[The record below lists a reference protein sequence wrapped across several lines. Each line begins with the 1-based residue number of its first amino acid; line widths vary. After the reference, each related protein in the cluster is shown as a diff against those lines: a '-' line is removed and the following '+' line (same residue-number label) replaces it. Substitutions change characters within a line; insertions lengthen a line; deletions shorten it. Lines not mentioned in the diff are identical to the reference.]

1 MHYFAGVRLRA
12 APGTGAEQVR
22 PASSSLQLTSQIPEA
37 DVNYIERMG
46 TSVTVLIRCPEGS
59 WQYVILSGLNKLRVF
74 KEKLSPQS
82 ESEEDRL
89 SPSIEE

>member
-46 TSVTVLIRCPEGS
+46 KAVTGLSRWPEGTG
-59 WQYVILSGLNKLRVF
+59 QDVIRSGLNKLRDF